1 MALDEEDAPQDDT
14 LEGLKAELTIAETMA
29 AMKLVEKLDLEIRDL
44 QREEEETLTGNA
56 RRRVYH
62 LTGTISD
69 REYEV
74 AVYNIGQWAALSND
88 PITVVLNSP
97 GGYVHSGLALYDF
110 LRGLSA
116 DGIHITTVGMGYVA
130 SMGGILLQAGDTRI
144 LSPNAWMLI
153 HEVAGG
159 AFGKSSEVEDEMKFV
174 KRQQAQCLNILASRA
189 KMKKADIAKKWK
201 RKDWW
206 LQADE
211 CIRHGFADKVSE
223 GWSLKK

>member
-97 GGYVHSGLALYDF
+97 RSEEHTSELQSHSF
-110 LRGLSA
+110 IS
-116 DGIHITTVGMGYVA
+116 
-130 SMGGILLQAGDTRI
+130 
-144 LSPNAWMLI
+144 
-153 HEVAGG
+153 
-159 AFGKSSEVEDEMKFV
+159 
-174 KRQQAQCLNILASRA
+174 
-189 KMKKADIAKKWK
+189 
-201 RKDWW
+201 
-206 LQADE
+206 
-211 CIRHGFADKVSE
+211 
-223 GWSLKK
+223 